1 MTELAIRDEDFS
13 AFQAMFFNAAGIR
26 LAPGKKALVASRLAR
41 RLKHYGLSGYG
52 EYFQI
57 VSGDAAEQAVA
68 VDLLTTNETY
78 FFREPKHFDYL
89 ANQVLPKKARSETY
103 RIWSAACSSGEE
115 VYTLAMLLAE
125 ELNGQAWEIF
135 GSDLSS
141 AVLHRAC
148 AGIYPMERGKGIPPE
163 LLKRYC
169 WKGTNQEAGKFLI
182 DESLRKRTQF
192 AQINLNEPLPD
203 TGLFDVIFLR
213 NVLIYFEQDKKQ
225 QIVARLLHKL
235 RPGGYLFI
243 GHSESLNGMS
253 LSLAVQSPSIYRK
266 L

>member
-1 MTELAIRDEDFS
+1 MEELSIRDEDFS
-13 AFQAMFFNAAGIR
+13 AFQAMFFTAAGIR

-41 RLKHYGLSGYG
+41 RLKHHGIACYG
-52 EYFQI
+52 EYFKI
-57 VSGDAAEQAVA
+57 VKGSADEKAIA

-89 ANQVLPKKARSETY
+89 VTNVLPKRARGDTY
-103 RIWSAACSSGEE
+103 RVWSAACSSGEE
-115 VYTLAMLLAE
+115 VYTLAMLLSE
-125 ELNGQAWEIF
+125 NLDSQPWEVF

-141 AVLHRAC
+141 AVLTRAC

-169 WKGTNQEAGKFLI
+169 WRGTNEQAGKFLV
-182 DESLRKRTQF
+182 DEWLRQQTRF
-192 AQINLNEPLPD
+192 AQINLNEALPD
-203 TGLFDVIFLR
+203 IGMFDVIFLR
-213 NVLIYFEQDKKQ
+213 NVLIYFEQEKKQ
-225 QIVARLLHKL
+225 QIIARLLHKL

-253 LSLAVQSPSIYRK
+253 LSLASQLPSVYRK